1 MRSPRAK
8 LFLVAIAGLIVCLMG
23 RSVATEDEP
32 PRSVKEL
39 QKERVQVLTERVK
52 QARDLAAKAAVEKD
66 ELRFWEER
74 LAIAS
79 AELDGRTA
87 DLRAIYERR
96 LAALREI
103 EKRAEKL
110 YKARAGSYAE
120 VLEVR
125 EARLETEIAL
135 ARLNAPAAGQPEKK

>member
-8 LFLVAIAGLIVCLMG
+8 LFLAAAGLVACLLG
-23 RSVATEDEP
+23 RSVATNGEA
-32 PRSVKEL
+32 PRSVKDL
-39 QKERVQVLTERVK
+39 QKERVKVLTERVA
-52 QARDLAAKAAVEKD
+52 QVRELAAKAAAEKD
-66 ELRFWEER
+66 EVKFWEER

-79 AELDGRTA
+79 AELEGRTA

-103 EKRAEKL
+103 EKKAEKL
-110 YKARAGSYAE
+110 HQARAGSYAE

-125 EARLETEIAL
+125 DARLETEIAL
-135 ARLNAPAAGQPEKK
+135 ARLNAPAGNPPDKK